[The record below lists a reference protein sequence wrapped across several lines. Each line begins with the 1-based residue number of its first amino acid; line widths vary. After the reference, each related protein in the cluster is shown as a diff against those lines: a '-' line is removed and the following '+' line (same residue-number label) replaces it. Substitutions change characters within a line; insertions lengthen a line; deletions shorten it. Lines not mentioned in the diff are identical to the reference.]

1 MATMNEAHGGERSLK
16 ARTINTTNK
25 RDKIMMNNHELNEI
39 ARDYAKE
46 IRREVKAYNAEEYEL
61 ACQYADGSEHVIYYS
76 KAHDICQNCDITS
89 GEDYVEDMGLDPASM
104 GYDTYATILVYGE
117 LLTRIQVALHDL
129 EAVSE
134 AAS

>member
-16 ARTINTTNK
+16 ARTINTPNTRNN
-25 RDKIMMNNHELNEI
+25 IMMNNHELNEI

-46 IRREVKAYNAEEYEL
+46 IRREVKAYNANEYEL

-76 KAHDICQNCDITS
+76 KAHDVCQSCDITS
-89 GEDYVEDMGLDPASM
+89 GEVYVEEMEYDSASM

-129 EAVSE
+129 EAGVVK
-134 AAS
+134 